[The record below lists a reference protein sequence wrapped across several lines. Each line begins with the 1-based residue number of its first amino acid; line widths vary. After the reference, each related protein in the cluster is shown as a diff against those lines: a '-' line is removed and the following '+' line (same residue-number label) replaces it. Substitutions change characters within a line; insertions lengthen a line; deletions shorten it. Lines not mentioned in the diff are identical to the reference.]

1 MRKIFLSLSIALLTA
16 ASALAQSVL
25 ITTNTN
31 GLNAVPYS
39 ILQLDPA
46 NIASWSNAPILNA
59 TGGVIRA
66 TGRYIL
72 HLNGISA
79 NAATAL
85 WWINAATGTVN
96 TALNWSGHSA
106 ADFATAAQGGKADS
120 LSATW
125 TNYSP
130 ASFIT
135 PPGDANCYVWQ
146 NGWTQFSI
154 SGVAYRE
161 DNVSEFANDAGYL
174 VSVGAANL
182 NTTNTP
188 QVNTV
193 LTYTAAG
200 MAWLAATTNQPPP
213 STITVGFTAA
223 PTNGYA
229 SLVVTFTNTSV
240 ATGCN
245 ITNAVWDFGAGNST
259 TDLSV
264 SVTHSYPLYGTNT
277 VTLSEWTDTGL
288 IANLVLTNLIV
299 VSEVPTNRYALYF
312 ANSSVVTTP
321 TIPLTGAWTIECWSS
336 RQGDCSHAIGFVI
349 TSTDYTLLFGASTQF
364 SGQDYLT
371 YIVGTS
377 GDFPYGTVPVYALNE
392 TNHVALCY
400 DGAGTVTVWVNGT
413 NVDTFAATP
422 PTSEAFFI
430 GSDGAGQGF
439 NGIIDEVRISD
450 IQEYTTTFTPQH
462 CLGSDGHQLLY
473 YKFDDGAGTI
483 AIDSSGNGN
492 DGTLSDSTLPVWTSQ
507 GVCYTPPSTPSYAL
521 EFDGSQNYVLTP
533 YSAAFYPAQFTVEC
547 WLYVTDFPSY
557 YAPIIET
564 RNENT
569 GGTGFSLALRNDGS
583 IGFFADGVLGNW
595 IATPSSVPLN
605 VWNHIAVTYDGT
617 NVVLWLNGVV
627 QSFSGSSGSLVDGGL
642 PFVVGTSADFVGD
655 FGGLIDEVRFSNVSE
670 YSDTFIPTHCLGTD
684 GSTILYYKFDAGTG
698 TTAIDSSG
706 NGNDG
711 TLEGSPTPT
720 YVTPGICP

>member
-1 MRKIFLSLSIALLTA
+1 MRKIFLSLSIALLA
-16 ASALAQSVL
+16 AAAAPAQSVL
-25 ITTNTN
+25 ITTNSS
-31 GLNAVPYS
+31 GLNAVPYA

-72 HLNGISA
+72 HLNGITPTT
-79 NAATAL
+79 ATAL
-85 WWINAATGTVN
+85 WWINAGTGTVN

-135 PPGDANCYVWQ
+135 PPGDANSYVWQ

-174 VSVGAANL
+174 SIVSAENL
-182 NTTNTP
+182 NTTTAP

-213 STITVGFTAA
+213 STITVGFTAS

-229 SLVVTFTNTSV
+229 SLVVTFTNTSIS
-240 ATGCN
+240 TGCS
-245 ITNAVWDFGAGNST
+245 ITNAIWDFGDGNSA

-264 SVTHSYPLYGTNT
+264 SVTHAYPVAGTNT
-277 VTLSEWTDTGL
+277 VTLTEWSDTGL
-288 IANLVLTNLIV
+288 TGYLAQTNLITV
-299 VSEVPTNRYALYF
+299 TELSTNTSCLYF

-336 RQGDCSHAIGFVI
+336 RQGDCSYAIGFVV
-349 TSTDYTLLFGASTQF
+349 TSMDYLLAFGASTQF
-364 SGQDYLT
+364 SGQDYLAYT
-371 YIVGTS
+371 VDGNWQNS
-377 GDFPYGTVPVYALNE
+377 TVPVYALNE

-473 YKFDDGAGTI
+473 YKFDDGAGTT
-483 AIDSSGNGN
+483 AVDSSGNGN
-492 DGTLSDSTLPVWTSQ
+492 DGTLRDSTLPVWTSQ
-507 GVCYTPPSTPSYAL
+507 GVCYTPPPPTPTYAL
-521 EFDGSQNYVLTP
+521 QFAGSQNYVLTP
-533 YSAAFYPAQFTVEC
+533 LGLAFQSLTNFTVEC
-547 WLYVTDFPSY
+547 WVYLNSYNSILSTVFSVGSSGIDLWLLDEDSSHILKLSYAGGVPIASGVT
-557 YAPIIET
+557 T
-564 RNENT
+564 VTT
-569 GGTGFSLALRNDGS
+569 G
-583 IGFFADGVLGNW
+583 
-595 IATPSSVPLN
+595 
-605 VWNHIAVTYDGT
+605 VWHHVAVTYDSVAGW
-617 NVVLWLNGVV
+617 NLFL
-627 QSFSGSSGSLVDGGL
+627 DGGL
-642 PFVVGTSADFVGD
+642 EASAAWGFTPSWAEDLLIGTYVSLNPGEMLN
-655 FGGLIDEVRFSNVSE
+655 GLVDEFRFSSTIE
-670 YSDTFIPTHCLGTD
+670 YSAPFTPTHCLGTD
-684 GSTILYYKFDAGTG
+684 SSTLLYYKFDEGSG
-698 TTAIDSSG
+698 TTAVDSSG
-706 NGNDG
+706 NGHDG
-711 TLEGSPTPT
+711 ALSSPPPT
-720 YVTPGICP
+720 YITPGICP